1 MSDPAAVFD
10 LIEAAL
16 PSEGERLQDVIRGD
30 IQFKVGDAHYHLALT
45 KGAPPAVTRGA
56 AGDGE
61 GGKKADLTVT
71 VSEAD
76 FMTLCSGELSPMTAF
91 MQKKVRVKGKMPLA
105 LKLEKVLVL
114 ARPRAR
120 L

>member
-45 KGAPPAVTRGA
+45 KGAPPAVTR
-56 AGDGE
+56 DGE